1 MTGVARIIRAKR
13 ESSSFWCQS
22 WCASP
27 FMFLRYKFAIGTK
40 GPLPYNYFSDCDW
53 EWVLKDLLLFRL
65 WLGVSSERFCQRWY
79 VLWQH
84 WYVFFYC
91 NMHPMPVSTTIS
103 QVLSIVQL
111 MSPISKTL
119 MNAILLLF
127 FFLSPPDT
135 GAAQMFW
142 TGKSH
147 WGPLLVGNPKK
158 KGNTNAFQTW
168 VISHIQLIFSY
179 WSKSHVLLRK
189 SISWRYLQNE
199 SIWIY
204 FDWQDIL
211 LLLSPTTLFMLW
223 SCQQCRKY
231 ACNVIYKSMQQEK
244 SSRVGLKWIWKI
256 ITIISSIPTS
266 PHPLP

>member
-1 MTGVARIIRAKR
+1 MTGSEFQKILPKMICFGAMLVCFFIVICVLWPQLW
-13 ESSSFWCQS
+13 SLDWTYSWVLCQ
-22 WCASP
+22 C
-27 FMFLRYKFAIGTK
+27 
-40 GPLPYNYFSDCDW
+40 PLPTLKCYLLSNLWVPSPRLWWMPYFSCSFSC
-53 EWVLKDLLLFRL
+53 LHLI
-65 WLGVSSERFCQRWY
+65 LG
-79 VLWQH
+79 QH
-84 WYVFFYC
+84 
-91 NMHPMPVSTTIS
+91 
-103 QVLSIVQL
+103 
-111 MSPISKTL
+111 K
-119 MNAILLLF
+119 
-127 FFLSPPDT
+127 
-135 GAAQMFW
+135 MFW

-168 VISHIQLIFSY
+168 VIGHIQLIFSY